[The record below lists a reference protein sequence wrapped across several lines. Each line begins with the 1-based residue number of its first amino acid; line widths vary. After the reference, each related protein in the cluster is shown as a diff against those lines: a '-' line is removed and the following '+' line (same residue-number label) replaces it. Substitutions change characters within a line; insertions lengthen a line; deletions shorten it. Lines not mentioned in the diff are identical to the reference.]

1 MSAQNSEL
9 LSILIIHFHSSKNA
23 GDAAQL
29 EAAITD
35 LHKSFPDA
43 NIVVSANYPQ
53 ERFFQALSVD
63 VSPSISSLIRL
74 NEERS
79 LLNLLAALIKACLVI
94 LQACLFSSSGAD
106 QTSIGDP
113 WQELLDTYRKS
124 DMVLSTPGNIFL
136 TRGRVGFLSS
146 ALSIVP
152 ALCFGKPFYVLPQSI
167 GPLFRWWE
175 RSIVKYLY
183 SRARLVFLREPF
195 SLRSAI
201 DLDLPEENLVLTHDQ
216 SILPASKKNHSPPR
230 ILQEASFDPNTPAI
244 GVTVI
249 PDFVNIIQT
258 DVLDNYYHTMANSL
272 SRFIETHNARLYFF
286 PQVTGPARHEDDREA
301 ARLIEG
307 KMLPVGDR
315 ITLIED
321 ELSAPE
327 LKECYQ
333 WMDIF
338 IATRLHSAIFSMSN
352 HVPTLMLEYLD
363 KTRGAAELFE
373 WQEYA
378 INLADLSE
386 SVLTNKLE
394 SLWNNREDLK
404 PKIRERMD
412 TLIQTKPKPA
422 EVIRQDFDNVQ
433 R

>member
-1 MSAQNSEL
+1 MTAKNSEL

-43 NIVVSANYPQ
+43 KIVISANYPQ
-53 ERFFQALSVD
+53 ERLFQSLLVD

-74 NEERS
+74 NAEQS
-79 LLNLLAALIKACLVI
+79 LIKLIIELLKAGLLI
-94 LQACLFSSSGAD
+94 LKSCLFSRSGAD
-106 QTSIGDP
+106 QTSTGDP
-113 WQELLDTYRKS
+113 WLELIDTYRNS
-124 DMVLSTPGNIFL
+124 DMVLSTPGNIFI

-167 GPLFRWWE
+167 GPLHRWWE
-175 RSIVKYLY
+175 RSIVRYLY
-183 SRARLVFLREPF
+183 SQARLVFLREPF
-195 SLRSAI
+195 SLRTAV
-201 DLDLPEENLVLTHDQ
+201 DLGLPEEVLVLTHDQ
-216 SILPASKKNHSPPR
+216 SIIPASAKAQAPPR
-230 ILQEASFDPNTPAI
+230 ILQEVSFDPNAPAI

-249 PDFVNIIQT
+249 PDFVNIIQP
-258 DVLDNYYHTMANSL
+258 DVLDNYYRTMAESL
-272 SRFIETHNARLYFF
+272 CRFIETHHARLYFF

-301 ARLIEG
+301 ARLIVDR
-307 KMLPVGDR
+307 MMPLGDR

-338 IATRLHSAIFSMSN
+338 VATRLHSAIFSMSN

-378 INLADLSE
+378 INIAELSE
-386 SVLTNKLE
+386 SALTNKLE

-404 PKIRERMD
+404 PIIRDRID
-412 TLIQTKPKPA
+412 TLIQTNPKAA
-422 EVIRQDFDNVQ
+422 EVIREDYEHVH